1 MYDYLVNYTL
11 VKNGQVVDHRV
22 DVVGLEEFYDIDFR
36 EHYIRDYLESSC
48 CYDYNYDE
56 IIIDKVEDLIDR
68 SVDVENIMECSEEWF

>member
-11 VKNGQVVDHRV
+11 VKNGQVVDHKV
-22 DVVGLEEFYDIDFR
+22 DVVGLEEFYEDIDFR
-36 EHYIRDYLESSC
+36 EYCIKDYLEHYC

-68 SVDVENIMECSEEWF
+68 SVNVENIGYWD

>member
-11 VKNGQVVDHRV
+11 VKNGQIISHRV

-36 EHYIRDYLESSC
+36 ESYIKDYLESSC

-68 SVDVENIMECSEEWF
+68 SVNVENIGY

>member
-22 DVVGLEEFYDIDFR
+22 DVVSLEEFYDIDFR

-68 SVDVENIMECSEEWF
+68 TVNVENIGYWD

>member
-1 MYDYLVNYTL
+1 MCDYLVNYTL

-22 DVVGLEEFYDIDFR
+22 DVVSLEEFYDIDFR
-36 EHYIRDYLESSC
+36 ESYTKDYLEHYC

-68 SVDVENIMECSEEWF
+68 SVNVENIGY